1 MKNGWVKMMKKRKF
15 LYGFLCVLLLFS
27 VFVGV
32 CACKKD
38 DKPADD
44 GTQEQNIAGLANG
57 FDTIDDLY
65 SMKFNVGT
73 DYPADYKGEIN
84 TDKNYIKDG
93 KGSLKITYRSGGHPE
108 PVIYCS
114 NIKDLNLQDLKSATC
129 WVYNDTEYSFTV
141 NFNLLRKNNTAK
153 KVAMFTQ
160 EYTVKSREWTLLE
173 LPINNIV
180 MQYNGDNV
188 LGFGVEFVCRVP
200 TEGTDEPQVPFTFY
214 LDTFVLNYGAELN
227 AEDRE
232 YKTKIDN
239 VIAAIDKLPNGISES
254 DETQIRDVYDMYT
267 ELPEIYKGAV
277 TNYSRYESA
286 VSKLMSELYKN
297 KKTEESSPVL
307 FTDRFFGV
315 NHFSLASTY
324 STTAKVEY
332 NENEKYGN
340 ETGSTAFVFDGQS
353 ASPWAA
359 WNFTTSAPLSSYDY
373 ISFYVK
379 NNTDN
384 DVIMFFTWSNNR
396 TIPKGDWVKVE
407 IPTSA
412 FGINFN
418 ELEITGVGQTTLT
431 ENFIFPQSTA
441 IRRESTDYL
450 KTL

>member
-1 MKNGWVKMMKKRKF
+1 MMKKRKF

-32 CACKKD
+32 CACQKD

-44 GTQEQNIAGLANG
+44 GTQEQNIAGLVNG

-65 SMKFNVGT
+65 SIKFNVGT

-141 NFNLLRKNNTAK
+141 NFNLLRKNDTAK

-214 LDTFVLNYGAELN
+214 LDTFVLNYGAELT

-267 ELPEIYKGAV
+267 ELPEI
-277 TNYSRYESA
+277 
-286 VSKLMSELYKN
+286 
-297 KKTEESSPVL
+297 
-307 FTDRFFGV
+307 
-315 NHFSLASTY
+315 
-324 STTAKVEY
+324 
-332 NENEKYGN
+332 
-340 ETGSTAFVFDGQS
+340 
-353 ASPWAA
+353 
-359 WNFTTSAPLSSYDY
+359 
-373 ISFYVK
+373 
-379 NNTDN
+379 
-384 DVIMFFTWSNNR
+384 
-396 TIPKGDWVKVE
+396 
-407 IPTSA
+407 
-412 FGINFN
+412 
-418 ELEITGVGQTTLT
+418 
-431 ENFIFPQSTA
+431 
-441 IRRESTDYL
+441 
-450 KTL
+450 